1 MGMCVSEK
9 LAQWAIVHSFGKKAG
24 TKKFHKEV
32 IAAIER
38 NWIDCNQSIESIT
51 AEQLFDFARK
61 VEHFCPSRWNLI
73 VTILRS
79 ITPHADA
86 LRYRKLRFRDFTP
99 PTEEQWATLLAECDR
114 LPRSKAGLIIRLLTL
129 TGLRIE
135 EARVLRWEHVR
146 EDRIYVP
153 AAVTKNGKP
162 RVIPLLPGAD
172 AVLKTL
178 RDAPGR
184 NGRVLPT
191 VHCRKGLQKACRAAG
206 LKYLSYHCFRHL
218 FATRCI
224 ESGVDIPTVARWLGH
239 QDGGALLSRMYFHLL
254 DGHSKLMALKVKIAV

>member
-162 RVIPLLPGAD
+162 RVIPLLRGAVGVFKPPGAP
-172 AVLKTL
+172 
-178 RDAPGR
+178 RGGR
-184 NGRVLPT
+184 GGLFPT
-191 VHCRKGLQKACRAAG
+191 VLGGKGLKNPGGAAG
-206 LKYLSYHCFRHL
+206 LKYLSYH
-218 FATRCI
+218 
-224 ESGVDIPTVARWLGH
+224 
-239 QDGGALLSRMYFHLL
+239 
-254 DGHSKLMALKVKIAV
+254 